1 MTYQDERREH
11 INAGRPEKPKKKY
24 SIPKVSAKRV
34 LKIEEGKKTFE
45 EDKKFYKEIWDAS
58 PHVCQECNKKLG
70 KEPLTLF
77 FHHALP
83 KRNFP
88 EFRHTAENIIIL
100 CPDCHQQ
107 AEADLDKVPGVKKR
121 TEEIKVL
128 LCGS

>member
-24 SIPKVSAKRV
+24 TIPKVSAKRV

-107 AEADLDKVPGVKKR
+107 AETDLDKVPGVKKR

-128 LCGS
+128 LCAS